1 MGSYGNL
8 AVASGN
14 DGPLQG
20 REPHYQQDQGFILQQ
35 LMENKYSSTLEQKW
49 RRSRH
54 FLRVLKKRCRNTDP
68 ANNLKRFLIELLLKV
83 MFEIDQ
89 TIWPTKQSSGHD
101 GGKLFASKQR

>member
-20 REPHYQQDQGFILQQ
+20 GELHWSQ
-35 LMENKYSSTLEQKW
+35 QKW
-49 RRSRH
+49 RRSH
-54 FLRVLKKRCRNTDP
+54 QFLRVLKKRCRNTDP